1 MPVVAAGNDGVELV
15 ADGADDVVHVLVPP
29 LASTSPHTLA
39 AGLPTPTSL
48 GHLPG
53 VLVHLAVVDG
63 LAKRPLPRDLDDVI
77 RGGYH

>member
-1 MPVVAAGNDGVELV
+1 MLRLPVAVAANPLCGVAVPVVAAGNDGVELV

-39 AGLPTPTSL
+39 PGLPTPASL

-53 VLVHLAVVDG
+53 VLVHLAVVYG
-63 LAKRPLPRDLDDVI
+63 LA
-77 RGGYH
+77 